1 MKTYSNLYPLIYNF
15 ENLYQAYL
23 KARRA
28 KRYQEEVLK
37 FTANLEENLITIQN
51 EILHHVYRTGRYRT
65 FYVHDPKT
73 RLVAALPFKDRIVQH
88 ALCSVIEPLFEK
100 GFIFDS
106 YACRKYKGTHAGA
119 DRVTEFLKSAQKR
132 WGKVYCLKA
141 DITQY
146 FPSVNHQILKP
157 IIQRKIACPDT
168 LQLINEIIDSG
179 GDGNSC
185 PRGLPIGNLTSQLW
199 ANVYLDQL
207 DHFVKETLREK
218 YYVRYMDDFVILKG
232 DKQYLL
238 EVKREIEGFLTDK
251 LDLQLN
257 GKTGIWPINQ
267 GIDFLGYR
275 IWPHYRLLRKRST
288 KRIRRALKHFQKEYP
303 EGHITLDRINATVQ
317 SWLGHAR
324 HADSYR
330 FRQKLVE
337 EFRFVR

>member
-119 DRVTEFLKSAQKR
+119 DRVTEFLKSAQK
-132 WGKVYCLKA
+132 
-141 DITQY
+141 
-146 FPSVNHQILKP
+146 
-157 IIQRKIACPDT
+157 
-168 LQLINEIIDSG
+168 
-179 GDGNSC
+179 
-185 PRGLPIGNLTSQLW
+185 
-199 ANVYLDQL
+199 
-207 DHFVKETLREK
+207 
-218 YYVRYMDDFVILKG
+218 
-232 DKQYLL
+232 
-238 EVKREIEGFLTDK
+238 EVG
-251 LDLQLN
+251 
-257 GKTGIWPINQ
+257 
-267 GIDFLGYR
+267 
-275 IWPHYRLLRKRST
+275 
-288 KRIRRALKHFQKEYP
+288 
-303 EGHITLDRINATVQ
+303 
-317 SWLGHAR
+317 
-324 HADSYR
+324 
-330 FRQKLVE
+330 
-337 EFRFVR
+337 